1 MAARQTRI
9 FQIAKDLNISHTE
22 ILTFLK
28 GKGIEVTSLM
38 STVDKETQ
46 DMIQA
51 EFHKE
56 REDIERFRKEQ
67 VRREIHQT
75 RIDEQQKAQKKLNLL
90 SLDEQRALEKQEQKK
105 AEQKAKEKVVE
116 EERKK
121 AEQVE
126 QVEQKKQA
134 EKEKKQKKS
143 AKSKQHKLRK
153 IDLTEIKAQIG
164 TVTRKPPVKTDKQV
178 EPATRSAKDA
188 VKQTLARMDKKTRK
202 KVYKKERK
210 QEAEEKIA
218 EEDVQKVQIPE
229 YSSVDE
235 LAKIMEVD
243 PSDIIQECIS
253 LGKLA
258 TINQRLDWDVI
269 EMLAE
274 TFGYQ
279 ADALEDIV
287 EELFSLT
294 ESEEALEKAIPLA
307 PVVTIM
313 GHVDHGKTSL
323 LDYIRDANV
332 VAGESGGI
340 TQHTGAYQVDLPK
353 GGKRITFLDTP
364 GHEAFTAMRARG
376 AQVTDIVVLM
386 VAANDGV
393 MPQTIEA
400 ISHAKA
406 AGVPL
411 VVAINKM
418 DLPDIDP
425 ERVKRELS
433 ENNVLLEDWGGKVQ
447 GVEISAKDG
456 TGVDDLLQSILVEAE
471 VLELKANQ
479 DTLARGTV
487 IDSKLDKGHGPM
499 ATVLIQKGT
508 LKVGDPFICNNY
520 AGRVRAIMDER
531 GHRIQEAL
539 PSEAVQIL
547 GFDQVPQAADIFSV
561 VDDARDLKRLA
572 ADRQRTK
579 REIDYRKITATTLDS
594 ISAKIKEGSMKTLPL
609 VIKGDADG
617 SIEALSETLEKIK
630 NEEVGIQIIHK
641 SVGLVT
647 ESDVLLAAAS
657 GAVIIA
663 FHVQV
668 DSNAKLQAQQG
679 GVDIR
684 SYNVIYNAEE
694 EVKMALEGLLEP
706 EMKEKIVGR
715 AVVLEMFKI
724 PKQGFIAGSRVDE
737 GIIERGA
744 KARLIREDEVIHEGS
759 ITSLKRFKDE
769 VKEIK
774 EGMECGIGIDGA
786 GKFKE
791 DDVIVTYEIQFIK
804 RTLEV

>member
-9 FQIAKDLNISHTE
+9 FQIAKDLNISHSE

-28 GKGIEVTSLM
+28 GKGIEVASLM
-38 STVDKETQ
+38 SSVDKETQ
-46 DMIQA
+46 DMIQV

-90 SLDEQRALEKQEQKK
+90 SLDEQRALEKLEKQEQKK
-105 AEQKAKEKVVE
+105 AEQKAKEKIVL

-121 AEQVE
+121 AE

-134 EKEKKQKKS
+134 EKENKQKKS
-143 AKSKQHKLRK
+143 AKSKLRK

-164 TVTRKPPVKTDKQV
+164 TVTRKPPVKKQV

-210 QEAEEKIA
+210 QEAEEIIA
-218 EEDVQKVQIPE
+218 EEDVQKIRIPE

-258 TINQRLDWDVI
+258 TINQRLDWDII

-279 ADALEDIV
+279 AVAVKDVA
-287 EELFSLT
+287 EELFTLD
-294 ESEEALEKAIPLA
+294 ESEEDLEKAIPRA

-340 TQHTGAYQVDLPK
+340 TQHMGAYQVDLPK
-353 GGKRITFLDTP
+353 EGKRITFLDTP

-433 ENNVLLEDWGGKVQ
+433 ENEVLLEDWGGKVQ
-447 GVEISAKDG
+447 GVEISAKEG

-471 VLELKANQ
+471 ILELKANK

-561 VDDARDLKRLA
+561 VDDARDLRRLA

-579 REIDYRKITATTLDS
+579 REIDQRKITATTLDS
-594 ISAKIKEGSMKTLPL
+594 ISAKMKEGSMKTLPL

-706 EMKEKIVGR
+706 EIKEEIVGR
-715 AVVLEMFKI
+715 AVVMEMFKI

-737 GIIERGA
+737 GIIHRGA
-744 KARLIREDEVIHEGS
+744 KARLIRDDEVIHEGS
-759 ITSLKRFKDE
+759 ITSLKRFKDD

-774 EGMECGIGIDGA
+774 DGMECGIGIDGA

-791 DDVIVTYEIQFIK
+791 NDVIVTYEIQTIK

>member
-9 FQIAKDLNISHTE
+9 FQIAKDLNISHSE

-28 GKGIEVTSLM
+28 GKGIEVASLM
-38 STVDKETQ
+38 SSVDKETQ
-46 DMIQA
+46 DMIQV

-90 SLDEQRALEKQEQKK
+90 SLDEQRALEKLEKQEQKK
-105 AEQKAKEKVVE
+105 AEQKAKEKIVL

-121 AEQVE
+121 AE

-134 EKEKKQKKS
+134 EKENKQKKS
-143 AKSKQHKLRK
+143 AKSKLRK

-164 TVTRKPPVKTDKQV
+164 TVTRKPPVKKQV

-210 QEAEEKIA
+210 QEAEEIIA
-218 EEDVQKVQIPE
+218 EEDVQKIRIPE

-258 TINQRLDWDVI
+258 TINQRLDWDII

-279 ADALEDIV
+279 AVAVKDVA
-287 EELFSLT
+287 EELFTLD
-294 ESEEALEKAIPLA
+294 ESEEDLEKAIPRA

-353 GGKRITFLDTP
+353 EGKRITFLDTP

-433 ENNVLLEDWGGKVQ
+433 ENEVLLEDWGGKVQ
-447 GVEISAKDG
+447 GVEISAKEG

-471 VLELKANQ
+471 ILELKANK

-579 REIDYRKITATTLDS
+579 REIDQRKITATTLDS
-594 ISAKIKEGSMKTLPL
+594 ISAKMKEGSMKTLPL

-706 EMKEKIVGR
+706 EIKEEIVGR
-715 AVVLEMFKI
+715 AVVMEMFKI

-737 GIIERGA
+737 GIIHRGA
-744 KARLIREDEVIHEGS
+744 KARLIRDDEVIHEGS
-759 ITSLKRFKDE
+759 ITSLKRFKDD

-774 EGMECGIGIDGA
+774 DGMECGIGIDGA

-791 DDVIVTYEIQFIK
+791 NDVIVTYEIQTIK

>member
-9 FQIAKDLNISHTE
+9 FQIAKDLNISHSE

-28 GKGIEVTSLM
+28 GKGIEVASLM
-38 STVDKETQ
+38 SSVDKETQ
-46 DMIQA
+46 DMIQV

-90 SLDEQRALEKQEQKK
+90 SLDEQRALEKLEKQEQKK
-105 AEQKAKEKVVE
+105 AEQKAKEKIVL

-121 AEQVE
+121 AE

-134 EKEKKQKKS
+134 EKENKQKKS
-143 AKSKQHKLRK
+143 AKSKLRK

-164 TVTRKPPVKTDKQV
+164 TVTRKPPVKKQV

-210 QEAEEKIA
+210 QEAEEIIA
-218 EEDVQKVQIPE
+218 EEDVQKIRIPE

-258 TINQRLDWDVI
+258 TINQRLDWDII

-279 ADALEDIV
+279 AVAVEDV
-287 EELFSLT
+287 AEELFTLE
-294 ESEEALEKAIPLA
+294 ESEEDLAKAIPRA

-353 GGKRITFLDTP
+353 EGKRITFLDTP

-433 ENNVLLEDWGGKVQ
+433 ENEVLLEDWGGKVQ
-447 GVEISAKDG
+447 GVEISAKEG

-471 VLELKANQ
+471 ILELKANK

-579 REIDYRKITATTLDS
+579 REIDQRKITATTLDS
-594 ISAKIKEGSMKTLPL
+594 ISAKMKEGSMKTLPL

-706 EMKEKIVGR
+706 EIKEEIVGR
-715 AVVLEMFKI
+715 AVVMEMFKI

-737 GIIERGA
+737 GIIHRGA
-744 KARLIREDEVIHEGS
+744 KARLIRDDEVIHEGS
-759 ITSLKRFKDE
+759 ITSLKRFKDD

-774 EGMECGIGIDGA
+774 DGMECGIGIDGA

-791 DDVIVTYEIQFIK
+791 NDVIVTYEIQTIK

>member
-9 FQIAKDLNISHTE
+9 FQIAKDLNISHSE

-28 GKGIEVTSLM
+28 SKGIEVTSLM
-38 STVDKETQ
+38 SSVDKETQ
-46 DMIQA
+46 DMIQV

-90 SLDEQRALEKQEQKK
+90 SLDEQRALEKLEKQEQKK
-105 AEQKAKEKVVE
+105 AEQKAKEKIVL

-121 AEQVE
+121 AE

-134 EKEKKQKKS
+134 EKENKQKKS
-143 AKSKQHKLRK
+143 AKSKLRK

-164 TVTRKPPVKTDKQV
+164 TVTRKPPVKKQV

-210 QEAEEKIA
+210 QEAEEIIA
-218 EEDVQKVQIPE
+218 EEDVQKIRIPE

-258 TINQRLDWDVI
+258 TINQRLDWDII

-279 ADALEDIV
+279 AVAVKDVA
-287 EELFSLT
+287 EELFTLD
-294 ESEEALEKAIPLA
+294 ESEEDLEKAIPRA

-340 TQHTGAYQVDLPK
+340 TQHMGAYQVDLPK
-353 GGKRITFLDTP
+353 EGKRITFLDTP

-433 ENNVLLEDWGGKVQ
+433 ENEVLLEDWGGKVQ
-447 GVEISAKDG
+447 GVEISAKEG

-471 VLELKANQ
+471 ILELKANK

-579 REIDYRKITATTLDS
+579 REIDQRKITATTLDS
-594 ISAKIKEGSMKTLPL
+594 ISAKMKEGSMKTLPL

-706 EMKEKIVGR
+706 EIKEEIVGR
-715 AVVLEMFKI
+715 AVVMEMFKI

-737 GIIERGA
+737 GIIHRGA
-744 KARLIREDEVIHEGS
+744 KARLIRDDEVIHEGS
-759 ITSLKRFKDE
+759 ITSLKRFKDD

-774 EGMECGIGIDGA
+774 DGMECGIGIDGA

-791 DDVIVTYEIQFIK
+791 NDVIVTYEIQTIK

>member
-38 STVDKETQ
+38 SSVDKETQ
-46 DMIQA
+46 DMIQV

-105 AEQKAKEKVVE
+105 AEQKAKEKIVV

-121 AEQVE
+121 AE

-134 EKEKKQKKS
+134 EKENKQKKS
-143 AKSKQHKLRK
+143 AKSKLRK

-164 TVTRKPPVKTDKQV
+164 TVTRKPPVKKQV

-210 QEAEEKIA
+210 QEAEEIIA
-218 EEDVQKVQIPE
+218 EEDVQKIRIPE

-258 TINQRLDWDVI
+258 TINQRLDWDII

-279 ADALEDIV
+279 AVAVKDVA
-287 EELFSLT
+287 EELFTLD
-294 ESEEALEKAIPLA
+294 ESEEDLEKAIPRA

-340 TQHTGAYQVDLPK
+340 TQHMGAYQVDLPK
-353 GGKRITFLDTP
+353 EGKRITFLDTP

-433 ENNVLLEDWGGKVQ
+433 ENEVLLEDWGGKVQ
-447 GVEISAKDG
+447 GVEISAKEG

-471 VLELKANQ
+471 ILELKANK

-579 REIDYRKITATTLDS
+579 REIDQRKITATTLDS
-594 ISAKIKEGSMKTLPL
+594 ISAKMKEGSMKTLPL

-706 EMKEKIVGR
+706 EIKEEIVGR
-715 AVVLEMFKI
+715 AVVMEMFKI

-737 GIIERGA
+737 GIIHRGA
-744 KARLIREDEVIHEGS
+744 KARLIRDDEVIHEGS
-759 ITSLKRFKDE
+759 ITSLKRFKDD

-774 EGMECGIGIDGA
+774 DGMECGIGIDGA

-791 DDVIVTYEIQFIK
+791 NDVIVTYEIQTIK

>member
-9 FQIAKDLNISHTE
+9 FQIAKDLNISHSE

-28 GKGIEVTSLM
+28 GKGIEVASLM
-38 STVDKETQ
+38 SSVDKETQ
-46 DMIQA
+46 DMIQV

-90 SLDEQRALEKQEQKK
+90 SLDEQRALEKLEKQEQKK
-105 AEQKAKEKVVE
+105 AEQKAKEKIVL

-121 AEQVE
+121 AE

-134 EKEKKQKKS
+134 EKENKQKKS
-143 AKSKQHKLRK
+143 AKSKLRK

-164 TVTRKPPVKTDKQV
+164 TVTRKPPVKKQV

-210 QEAEEKIA
+210 QEAEEIIA
-218 EEDVQKVQIPE
+218 EEDVQKIRIPE

-258 TINQRLDWDVI
+258 TINQRLDWDII

-279 ADALEDIV
+279 AVAVKDVA
-287 EELFSLT
+287 EELFTLD
-294 ESEEALEKAIPLA
+294 ESEEDLEKAIPRA

-340 TQHTGAYQVDLPK
+340 TQHMGAYQVDLPK
-353 GGKRITFLDTP
+353 EGKRITFLDTP

-433 ENNVLLEDWGGKVQ
+433 ENEVLLEDWGGKVQ
-447 GVEISAKDG
+447 GVEISAKEG

-471 VLELKANQ
+471 ILELKANK

-579 REIDYRKITATTLDS
+579 REIDQRKITATTLDS
-594 ISAKIKEGSMKTLPL
+594 ISAKMKEGSMKTLPL

-706 EMKEKIVGR
+706 EIKEEIVGR
-715 AVVLEMFKI
+715 AVVMEMFKI

-737 GIIERGA
+737 GIIHRGA
-744 KARLIREDEVIHEGS
+744 KARLIRDDEVIHEGS
-759 ITSLKRFKDE
+759 ITSLKRFKDD

-774 EGMECGIGIDGA
+774 DGMECGIGIDGA

-791 DDVIVTYEIQFIK
+791 NDVIVTYEIQTIK

>member
-1 MAARQTRI
+1 MATRQTRI

-28 GKGIEVTSLM
+28 NKGVEVASHM
-38 STVDKETQ
+38 SPVDKHIQ
-46 DMIQA
+46 DMIQT

-56 REDIERFRKEQ
+56 REDIDRFRKEQ

-90 SLDEQRALEKQEQKK
+90 SLDEQRSLEKKEEKKAKQKAEKKAIEDEQKK
-105 AEQKAKEKVVE
+105 AEQAK
-116 EERKK
+116 
-121 AEQVE
+121 
-126 QVEQKKQA
+126 QKKQ
-134 EKEKKQKKS
+134 EKQKNQEEQEKS
-143 AKSKQHKLRK
+143 VKSNQHKLRK
-153 IDLTEIKAQIG
+153 IDLSEIKSKIG
-164 TVTRKPPVKTDKQV
+164 IITRKPPIKTDKKQD
-178 EPATRSAKDA
+178 PANRSAKDA

-202 KVYKKERK
+202 KIYKKDRK
-210 QEAEEKIA
+210 QVADEIIA
-218 EEDVQKVQIPE
+218 EDGVQKIQIPE

-235 LAKIMEVD
+235 LAKIMELS

-258 TINQRLDWDVI
+258 TINQRLDWDII

-274 TFGYQ
+274 TFGYK
-279 ADALEDIV
+279 AEAVEDV
-287 EELFSLT
+287 AEELFSLD
-294 ESEEALEKAIPLA
+294 ESQEDIEKAIPRG
-307 PVVTIM
+307 PVVTVM

-353 GGKRITFLDTP
+353 EGKRITFLDTP

-376 AQVTDIVVLM
+376 AQITDIVVLV

-393 MPQTIEA
+393 MPQTAEA

-418 DLPDIDP
+418 DLPDVDP
-425 ERVKRELS
+425 DRVKRELADN
-433 ENNVLLEDWGGKVQ
+433 EVLLEDWGGKIQ
-447 GVEISAKDG
+447 GVEISAKNG
-456 TGVDDLLQSILVEAE
+456 MGIDDLLQSILVEAE

-479 DTLARGTV
+479 DTKARGTV

-499 ATVLIQKGT
+499 ATILIQKGT

-531 GHRIQEAL
+531 GQRIQEGL
-539 PSEAVQIL
+539 PSEAVQVL

-579 REIDYRKITATTLDS
+579 REIDQRKIKATTLDS
-594 ISAKIKEGSMKTLPL
+594 ISAKIKEGSVKTLPL
-609 VIKGDADG
+609 VIKGDVDG
-617 SIEALSETLEKIK
+617 SIEALSETLEKIRNK
-630 NEEVGIQIIHK
+630 EVGIQIIHK

-657 GAVIIA
+657 GAVVIA

-668 DSNAKLQAQQG
+668 DANAKLQAQQA

-706 EMKEKIVGR
+706 ELKEEIVGR
-715 AVVLEMFKI
+715 AVVLEMFKV

-737 GIIERGA
+737 GIIVRGA
-744 KARLIREDEVIHEGS
+744 KARLIRDDEVIHEGTV
-759 ITSLKRFKDE
+759 TSLKRFKDD

-791 DDVIVTYEIQFIK
+791 DDVIVVYEIQSIK

>member
-28 GKGIEVTSLM
+28 SKDVEVASHM
-38 STVDKETQ
+38 SPVDKEML

-56 REDIERFRKEQ
+56 REDIDRFRKEQ

-90 SLDEQRALEKQEQKK
+90 SLDEQRTLEEQEQKK
-105 AEQKAKEKVVE
+105 AKQKAKEKAVE

-126 QVEQKKQA
+126 QKKQA
-134 EKEKKQKKS
+134 EQKKQKKS
-143 AKSKQHKLRK
+143 VKSSQHKLRK
-153 IDLTEIKAQIG
+153 IDLSEIKSQIG
-164 TVTRKPPVKTDKQV
+164 TITRKPPVKTDKQ

-210 QEAEEKIA
+210 QDEEEKIA
-218 EEDVQKVQIPE
+218 EEDIQKIQIPK

-235 LAKIMEVD
+235 LAKIMEVN

-279 ADALEDIV
+279 ADALEDIA
-287 EELFSLT
+287 EELFSLD
-294 ESEEALEKAIPLA
+294 ESEEDLDKAISRG
-307 PVVTIM
+307 PVVTVM

-323 LDYIRDANV
+323 LDHIRDANV

-353 GGKRITFLDTP
+353 EGKRITFLDTP

-376 AQVTDIVVLM
+376 AQITDIVVLV

-418 DLPDIDP
+418 DLPDVDP

-433 ENNVLLEDWGGKVQ
+433 ENEVLLEDWGGKVQ
-447 GVEISAKDG
+447 GVEISAKEG
-456 TGVDDLLQSILVEAE
+456 TGIGDLLQSILVEAE

-531 GHRIQEAL
+531 GHRIQEAF
-539 PSEAVQIL
+539 PSEAVQVL

-579 REIDYRKITATTLDS
+579 REIDQRKIKATTLDT
-594 ISAKIKEGSMKTLPL
+594 ISAKIKEGFVKTLPL
-609 VIKGDADG
+609 VIKSDVDG

-668 DSNAKLQAQQG
+668 DSNAKLQAQQA

-684 SYNVIYNAEE
+684 SYNVIYNVEE
-694 EVKMALEGLLEP
+694 DVKRALEGLLEP
-706 EMKEKIVGR
+706 EIKEEIVGR
-715 AVVLEMFKI
+715 AVVMEMFKI

-737 GIIERGA
+737 GIIHRGA
-744 KARLIREDEVIHEGS
+744 KARLIRDDEVIHEGS
-759 ITSLKRFKDE
+759 ITSLKRFKDD

-791 DDVIVTYEIQFIK
+791 DDIIVTYEIQFIK

>member
-9 FQIAKDLNISHTE
+9 FQIAKDLNISHSE

-28 GKGIEVTSLM
+28 GKGIEVASLM
-38 STVDKETQ
+38 SSVDKETQ
-46 DMIQA
+46 DMIQV

-90 SLDEQRALEKQEQKK
+90 SLDEQRALEKLEKQEQKK
-105 AEQKAKEKVVE
+105 AEQKAKEKIVL

-121 AEQVE
+121 AE

-134 EKEKKQKKS
+134 EKENKQKKS
-143 AKSKQHKLRK
+143 AKSKLRK

-164 TVTRKPPVKTDKQV
+164 TVTRKPPVKKQV

-210 QEAEEKIA
+210 QEAEEIIA
-218 EEDVQKVQIPE
+218 EEDVQKIRIPE

-258 TINQRLDWDVI
+258 TINQRLDWDII

-279 ADALEDIV
+279 AVAVKDVA
-287 EELFSLT
+287 EELFTLE
-294 ESEEALEKAIPLA
+294 ESEEDLEKAIPRA

-340 TQHTGAYQVDLPK
+340 TQHMGAYQVDLPK
-353 GGKRITFLDTP
+353 EGKRITFLDTP
-364 GHEAFTAMRARG
+364 GHEAFTTMRARG

-433 ENNVLLEDWGGKVQ
+433 ENEVLLEDWGGKVQ
-447 GVEISAKDG
+447 GVEISAKEG

-471 VLELKANQ
+471 ILELKANK

-547 GFDQVPQAADIFSV
+547 GFNQVPQAADIFSV

-579 REIDYRKITATTLDS
+579 REIDQRKITATTLDS

-706 EMKEKIVGR
+706 EIKEEIVGR
-715 AVVLEMFKI
+715 AVVMEMFKI

-737 GIIERGA
+737 GIIHRGA
-744 KARLIREDEVIHEGS
+744 KARLIRDDEVIHEGS
-759 ITSLKRFKDE
+759 ITSLKRFKDD

-774 EGMECGIGIDGA
+774 DGMECGIGIDGA

-791 DDVIVTYEIQFIK
+791 NDVIVTYEIQTIK

>member
-1 MAARQTRI
+1 MAKNIRI

-28 GKGIEVTSLM
+28 KKG
-38 STVDKETQ
+38 VDVASHMTPVEEDIQ
-46 DMIQA
+46 EMIKV

-56 REDIERFRKEQ
+56 RQDIDRFRKEQ

-90 SLDEQRALEKQEQKK
+90 SLDEQRSIEKKERQNEEK
-105 AEQKAKEKVVE
+105 KAKEKVADIDND
-116 EERKK
+116 RKK
-121 AEQVE
+121 IKDTKK
-126 QVEQKKQA
+126 EQKV
-134 EKEKKQKKS
+134 EKKQSKKT
-143 AKSKQHKLRK
+143 KSKQRKLRK
-153 IDLTEIKAQIG
+153 IDLSEIKSQIG
-164 TVTRKPPVKTDKQV
+164 TVNRKPAAKTEED

-188 VKQTLARMDKKTRK
+188 VKQTLARMDKKSKK
-202 KVYKKERK
+202 KVYKKGPK
-210 QEAEEKIA
+210 QELDEISNEEEIVKL
-218 EEDVQKVQIPE
+218 KIPE

-235 LAKIMEVD
+235 LAKLMDVD
-243 PSDIIQECIS
+243 ASDIIQECIS

-258 TINQRLDWDVI
+258 TINQRLDWEVI

-274 TFGYQ
+274 TFGYE
-279 ADALEDIV
+279 ADPVEDV
-287 EELFSLT
+287 AEELFSL
-294 ESEEALEKAIPLA
+294 EETDDDIKNAIHRA

-340 TQHTGAYQVDLPK
+340 TQHTGAYQVDLPDDN
-353 GGKRITFLDTP
+353 RITFLDTP

-376 AQVTDIVVLM
+376 AQVTDIVVLV

-400 ISHAKA
+400 INHAKA
-406 AGVPL
+406 ASVPI
-411 VVAINKM
+411 VVAINKI
-418 DLPDIDP
+418 DLPDNDP
-425 ERVKRELS
+425 DRVKRELS
-433 ENNVLLEDWGGKVQ
+433 ENEVLLEDWGGKVQ
-447 GVEISAKDG
+447 GVEISAKKG
-456 TGVDDLLQSILVEAE
+456 TGIEDLLQSILVEAE

-487 IDSKLDKGHGPM
+487 IDSKLDKGYGPV

-531 GHRIQEAL
+531 GNRIKLAL
-539 PSEAVQIL
+539 PADAVQVL

-561 VDDARDLKRLA
+561 VDDAKDLKRLA
-572 ADRQRTK
+572 SDRQRTK
-579 REIDYRKITATTLDS
+579 REIDQRRIKATTLDS
-594 ISAKIKEGSMKTLPL
+594 ISAKIKEGSIKNLPL
-609 VIKGDADG
+609 VIKGDVDG
-617 SIEALSETLEKIK
+617 SIEALSQTLEKIK
-630 NEEVGIQIIHK
+630 NDEVGIQVIHK

-668 DSNAKLQAQQG
+668 DSNAKLQARQE

-684 SYNVIYNAEE
+684 SYSVIYNVEE
-694 EVKMALEGLLEP
+694 ELKLTLEGLLEP
-706 EMKEKIVGR
+706 DTKEEVLGR

-724 PKQGFIAGSRVDE
+724 PKQGFIAGTRVEE
-737 GIIERGA
+737 GIIQRGA
-744 KARLIREDEVIHEGS
+744 KARLIRDDEVIHEGS
-759 ITSLKRFKDE
+759 VTSLKRFKDD

-774 EGMECGIGIDGA
+774 EGMECGIGIEGS

-791 DDVIVTYEIQFIK
+791 NDIIVTFEIQSIK
-804 RTLEV
+804 RTLEL

>member
-9 FQIAKDLNISHTE
+9 FQIAKDLNISHSE

-28 GKGIEVTSLM
+28 GKGIEVASLM
-38 STVDKETQ
+38 SSVDKETQ
-46 DMIQA
+46 DMIQV

-56 REDIERFRKEQ
+56 REDIERFRKEK

-75 RIDEQQKAQKKLNLL
+75 RIDEQQKSQKKLNLL
-90 SLDEQRALEKQEQKK
+90 SLDEQRALEKLEKQEQKK
-105 AEQKAKEKVVE
+105 AEQKAKEKIVL

-121 AEQVE
+121 AE

-134 EKEKKQKKS
+134 EKENKQKKS
-143 AKSKQHKLRK
+143 AKSKLRK

-164 TVTRKPPVKTDKQV
+164 TVTRKPPVKKQV

-210 QEAEEKIA
+210 QEAEEIIA
-218 EEDVQKVQIPE
+218 EEDVQKIRIPE

-258 TINQRLDWDVI
+258 TINQRLDWDII

-279 ADALEDIV
+279 AVAVKDVA
-287 EELFSLT
+287 EELFTLD
-294 ESEEALEKAIPLA
+294 ESEEDLEKAIPRA

-340 TQHTGAYQVDLPK
+340 TQHMGAYQVDLPK
-353 GGKRITFLDTP
+353 EGKRITFLDTP

-433 ENNVLLEDWGGKVQ
+433 ENEVLLEDWGGKVQ
-447 GVEISAKDG
+447 GVEISAKEG

-471 VLELKANQ
+471 ILELKANK

-579 REIDYRKITATTLDS
+579 REIDQRKITATTLDS
-594 ISAKIKEGSMKTLPL
+594 ISAKMKEGSMKTLPL

-706 EMKEKIVGR
+706 EIKEEIVGR
-715 AVVLEMFKI
+715 AVVMEMFKI
-724 PKQGFIAGSRVDE
+724 PRQGFIAGSRVDE
-737 GIIERGA
+737 GTIHRGA
-744 KARLIREDEVIHEGS
+744 KARLIRDDEVIHEGS
-759 ITSLKRFKDE
+759 ITSLKRFKDD

-791 DDVIVTYEIQFIK
+791 DDIIVTYEIQFIK

>member
-1 MAARQTRI
+1 MTARQTRI

-28 GKGIEVTSLM
+28 SKGVEVASHM
-38 STVDKETQ
+38 SPVDKATQ

-56 REDIERFRKEQ
+56 RQDIDRFRKEQ

-75 RIDEQQKAQKKLNLL
+75 RIDEQQKTQKKLNLL
-90 SLDEQRALEKQEQKK
+90 SLDEQRTLEMKEKKKAKQKAKEQAVEEEQKK
-105 AEQKAKEKVVE
+105 AKQAEQK
-116 EERKK
+116 KK
-121 AEQVE
+121 AE
-126 QVEQKKQA
+126 K
-134 EKEKKQKKS
+134 KKQKKPV
-143 AKSKQHKLRK
+143 KSSQHKLRK
-153 IDLTEIKAQIG
+153 IDLSEIKSQIG
-164 TVTRKPPVKTDKQV
+164 TSMRKPPVKNERKAPETQ
-178 EPATRSAKDA
+178 SAKVA
-188 VKQTLARMDKKTRK
+188 VKQTLARMEKKTRK
-202 KVYKKERK
+202 KIYKKERK
-210 QEAEEKIA
+210 QDVEELIA
-218 EEDVQKVQIPE
+218 EEDVQKIQIPE

-235 LAKIMEVD
+235 LAKIMEVS

-274 TFGYQ
+274 TFGYK
-279 ADALEDIV
+279 AKAVEDV
-287 EELFSLT
+287 AEELFSLE
-294 ESEEALEKAIPLA
+294 ESQDDIDNAIPRG
-307 PVVTIM
+307 PVVTVM

-340 TQHTGAYQVDLPK
+340 TQHTGAYQVDLPRE
-353 GGKRITFLDTP
+353 GKRITFLDTP

-376 AQVTDIVVLM
+376 AQVTDIVVLV

-393 MPQTIEA
+393 MPQTTEA

-418 DLPDIDP
+418 DLPDVDS

-433 ENNVLLEDWGGKVQ
+433 ENEVLLEDWGGKVQ
-447 GVEISAKDG
+447 GVDISAKTG
-456 TGVDDLLQSILVEAE
+456 TGIDDLLKSILVEAE

-531 GHRIQEAL
+531 GNRVHEAL

-579 REIDYRKITATTLDS
+579 REIDQRRIKATTLDS
-594 ISAKIKEGSMKTLPL
+594 ISAKIKEGSLRTLPL
-609 VIKGDADG
+609 VIKGDVDG

-641 SVGLVT
+641 SVGIVT

-657 GAVIIA
+657 GAVVIA

-668 DSNAKLQAQQG
+668 DSNAKLQAQQA

-706 EMKEKIVGR
+706 EIKEEIVGR

-724 PKQGFIAGSRVDE
+724 PKLGFIAGSRVDE
-737 GIIERGA
+737 GIILRGA
-744 KARLIREDEVIHEGS
+744 KARLIRDDEVIHEGT
-759 ITSLKRFKDE
+759 ITSLKRFKDD

-791 DDVIVTYEIQFIK
+791 DDVIVVYEIQSIK

>member
-9 FQIAKDLNISHTE
+9 FQIAKDLNISHSE

-28 GKGIEVTSLM
+28 GKGIEVASLM
-38 STVDKETQ
+38 SSVDKETQ
-46 DMIQA
+46 DMIQV

-90 SLDEQRALEKQEQKK
+90 SLDEQRALEKLEKQEQKK
-105 AEQKAKEKVVE
+105 AEQKAKEKIVL

-121 AEQVE
+121 AE

-134 EKEKKQKKS
+134 EKENKQKKS
-143 AKSKQHKLRK
+143 AKSKLRK

-164 TVTRKPPVKTDKQV
+164 TVTRKPPVKKQV

-210 QEAEEKIA
+210 QEAEEIIA
-218 EEDVQKVQIPE
+218 EEDVQKIRIPE

-258 TINQRLDWDVI
+258 TINQRLDWDII

-279 ADALEDIV
+279 AVAVKDVA
-287 EELFSLT
+287 EELFTLD
-294 ESEEALEKAIPLA
+294 ESEEDLEKAIPRA

-340 TQHTGAYQVDLPK
+340 TQHMGAYQVDLPK
-353 GGKRITFLDTP
+353 EGKRITFLDTP

-433 ENNVLLEDWGGKVQ
+433 ENEVLLEDWGGEVQ
-447 GVEISAKDG
+447 GVEISAKEG

-471 VLELKANQ
+471 VLELKANK

-579 REIDYRKITATTLDS
+579 REIDQRKITATTLDS
-594 ISAKIKEGSMKTLPL
+594 ISAKMKEGSMKTLPL

-706 EMKEKIVGR
+706 EIKEEIVGR
-715 AVVLEMFKI
+715 AVVMEMFKI

-737 GIIERGA
+737 GIIHRGA
-744 KARLIREDEVIHEGS
+744 KARLIRDDEVIHEGS
-759 ITSLKRFKDE
+759 ITSLKRFKDD

-774 EGMECGIGIDGA
+774 DGMECGIGIDGA

-791 DDVIVTYEIQFIK
+791 NDVIVTYEIQTIK

>member
-1 MAARQTRI
+1 MVARQTRI

-28 GKGIEVTSLM
+28 SKGVEVASHM
-38 STVDKETQ
+38 SPVDKETQ
-46 DMIQA
+46 DMIQT

-56 REDIERFRKEQ
+56 REDIDRFRKEQ

-90 SLDEQRALEKQEQKK
+90 SLDEQRSLEKLEQEK
-105 AEQKAKEKVVE
+105 AKQQAKEKAVE

-121 AEQVE
+121 AEHD
-126 QVEQKKQA
+126 EQKKQA
-134 EKEKKQKKS
+134 KQKKQKKS
-143 AKSKQHKLRK
+143 VKSSQHKLRK
-153 IDLTEIKAQIG
+153 IDLSEIKSQIG
-164 TVTRKPPVKTDKQV
+164 TITRKPPVKKDKQQ

-202 KVYKKERK
+202 KVYKKDRK
-210 QEAEEKIA
+210 
-218 EEDVQKVQIPE
+218 EEDEVKISEEDIQKIKIPE

-235 LAKIMEVD
+235 LAKIMEVN

-269 EMLAE
+269 AMLAE
-274 TFGYQ
+274 TFGYH
-279 ADALEDIV
+279 AEAVEDV
-287 EELFSLT
+287 AEELFSLD
-294 ESEEALEKAIPLA
+294 ESEEDLDKAISRG
-307 PVVTIM
+307 PVVTVM

-340 TQHTGAYQVDLPK
+340 TQHTGAYQVDLTK
-353 GGKRITFLDTP
+353 EGKRITFLDTP

-376 AQVTDIVVLM
+376 AQVTDIVVLV

-400 ISHAKA
+400 INHAKA

-418 DLPDIDP
+418 DLPDVDP

-433 ENNVLLEDWGGKVQ
+433 ENEVLLEDWGGKVQ
-447 GVEISAKDG
+447 GVEISAKKG
-456 TGVDDLLQSILVEAE
+456 TGIGDLLKSILVEAE

-531 GHRIQEAL
+531 GHRIQEAI

-579 REIDYRKITATTLDS
+579 REIDQRKIKATTLDT
-594 ISAKIKEGSMKTLPL
+594 ISAKIKEGFVKTLPL
-609 VIKGDADG
+609 VIKGDVDG

-668 DSNAKLQAQQG
+668 DSNAKLQAQQA

-684 SYNVIYNAEE
+684 SYNVIYNVEE

-706 EMKEKIVGR
+706 EIKEEIVGR
-715 AVVLEMFKI
+715 AVVMEMFKI

-737 GIIERGA
+737 GIINRGA
-744 KARLIREDEVIHEGS
+744 NARLIRDDEVIHEGF
-759 ITSLKRFKDE
+759 ITSLKRFKDD

-791 DDVIVTYEIQFIK
+791 DDVIVTYEIQTIK

>member
-9 FQIAKDLNISHTE
+9 FQIAKDLNISHSE

-28 GKGIEVTSLM
+28 GKGIEVASLM
-38 STVDKETQ
+38 SSVDKETQ
-46 DMIQA
+46 DMIQV

-90 SLDEQRALEKQEQKK
+90 SLDEQRALEKLEKQEQKK
-105 AEQKAKEKVVE
+105 AEQKAKEKIVL

-121 AEQVE
+121 AE

-134 EKEKKQKKS
+134 EKENKQKKS
-143 AKSKQHKLRK
+143 AKSKLRK

-164 TVTRKPPVKTDKQV
+164 TVTRKPPVKKQV

-210 QEAEEKIA
+210 QEAEEIIA
-218 EEDVQKVQIPE
+218 EEDVQKIRIPE

-258 TINQRLDWDVI
+258 TINQRLDWDII

-279 ADALEDIV
+279 AVAVKDVA
-287 EELFSLT
+287 EELFTLD
-294 ESEEALEKAIPLA
+294 ESEEDLEKAIPRA

-353 GGKRITFLDTP
+353 EGKRITFLDTP

-433 ENNVLLEDWGGKVQ
+433 ENEVLLEDWGGKVQ
-447 GVEISAKDG
+447 GVEISAKEG

-471 VLELKANQ
+471 ILELKANK

-561 VDDARDLKRLA
+561 VDDARDLRRLA

-579 REIDYRKITATTLDS
+579 REIDQRKITATTLDS
-594 ISAKIKEGSMKTLPL
+594 ISAKMKEGSMKTLPL

-706 EMKEKIVGR
+706 EIKEEIVGR
-715 AVVLEMFKI
+715 AVVMEMFKI

-737 GIIERGA
+737 GIIHRGA
-744 KARLIREDEVIHEGS
+744 KARLIRDDEVIHEGS
-759 ITSLKRFKDE
+759 ITSLKRFKDD

-774 EGMECGIGIDGA
+774 DGMECGIGIDGA

-791 DDVIVTYEIQFIK
+791 NDVIVTYEIQTIK

>member
-9 FQIAKDLNISHTE
+9 FQIAKDLNISHSE

-28 GKGIEVTSLM
+28 GKGIEVASLM
-38 STVDKETQ
+38 SSVDKETQ
-46 DMIQA
+46 DMIQV

-90 SLDEQRALEKQEQKK
+90 SLDEQRALEKLEKQEQKK
-105 AEQKAKEKVVE
+105 AEQKAKEKIVL

-121 AEQVE
+121 AE

-134 EKEKKQKKS
+134 EKENKQKKS
-143 AKSKQHKLRK
+143 AKSKLRK

-164 TVTRKPPVKTDKQV
+164 TVTRKPPVKKQV

-210 QEAEEKIA
+210 QEAEEIIA
-218 EEDVQKVQIPE
+218 EEDVQKIRIPE

-258 TINQRLDWDVI
+258 TINQRLDWDII

-279 ADALEDIV
+279 AVAVKDVA
-287 EELFSLT
+287 EELFTLD
-294 ESEEALEKAIPLA
+294 ESEEDLEKAIPRA

-353 GGKRITFLDTP
+353 EGKRITFLDTP

-433 ENNVLLEDWGGKVQ
+433 ENEVLLEDWGGKVQ
-447 GVEISAKDG
+447 GVEISAKEG

-471 VLELKANQ
+471 ILELKANK

-579 REIDYRKITATTLDS
+579 REIDQRKITATTLDS

-706 EMKEKIVGR
+706 EIKEEIVGR
-715 AVVLEMFKI
+715 AVVMEMFKI

-737 GIIERGA
+737 GIIHRGA
-744 KARLIREDEVIHEGS
+744 KARLIRDDEVIHEGS
-759 ITSLKRFKDE
+759 ITSLKRFKDD

-791 DDVIVTYEIQFIK
+791 DDIIVTYEIQFIK

>member
-28 GKGIEVTSLM
+28 SKDVEVASHM
-38 STVDKETQ
+38 SPVDKEML

-56 REDIERFRKEQ
+56 REDIDRFRKEQ

-90 SLDEQRALEKQEQKK
+90 SLDEQRTLEEQEQKK
-105 AEQKAKEKVVE
+105 AKQKAKEKAVE

-126 QVEQKKQA
+126 QKKQA
-134 EKEKKQKKS
+134 EQKKQKKS
-143 AKSKQHKLRK
+143 VKSSQHKLRK
-153 IDLTEIKAQIG
+153 IDLSEIKSQIG
-164 TVTRKPPVKTDKQV
+164 TITRKLPVKTDKQ

-210 QEAEEKIA
+210 QDEEEKIA
-218 EEDVQKVQIPE
+218 EEDIQKIQIPK

-235 LAKIMEVD
+235 LAKIMEVN

-279 ADALEDIV
+279 ADALEDIA
-287 EELFSLT
+287 EELFSLD
-294 ESEEALEKAIPLA
+294 ESEEDLDKAISRG
-307 PVVTIM
+307 PVVTVM

-323 LDYIRDANV
+323 LDHIRDANV

-353 GGKRITFLDTP
+353 EGKRITFLDTP

-376 AQVTDIVVLM
+376 AQITDIVVLV

-418 DLPDIDP
+418 DLPDADP

-433 ENNVLLEDWGGKVQ
+433 ENEVLLEDWGGKVQ
-447 GVEISAKDG
+447 GVEISAKEG
-456 TGVDDLLQSILVEAE
+456 TGIGDLLQSILVEAE

-531 GHRIQEAL
+531 GHRIQEAF
-539 PSEAVQIL
+539 PSEAVQVL

-579 REIDYRKITATTLDS
+579 REIDQRKIKATTLDT
-594 ISAKIKEGSMKTLPL
+594 ISAKIKEGFVKTLPL
-609 VIKGDADG
+609 VIKSDVDG

-668 DSNAKLQAQQG
+668 DSNAKLQAQQA

-684 SYNVIYNAEE
+684 SYNVIYNVEE
-694 EVKMALEGLLEP
+694 DVKKALEGLLEP
-706 EMKEKIVGR
+706 EIKEEIVGR
-715 AVVLEMFKI
+715 AVVMEMFKI

-737 GIIERGA
+737 GIIHRGA
-744 KARLIREDEVIHEGS
+744 KARLIRDDEVIHEGS
-759 ITSLKRFKDE
+759 ITSLKRFKDD

>member
-1 MAARQTRI
+1 MATRQTRI

-28 GKGIEVTSLM
+28 NKGVEVASHM
-38 STVDKETQ
+38 SPVDKHIQ
-46 DMIQA
+46 DMIQT

-56 REDIERFRKEQ
+56 REDIDRFRKEQ

-90 SLDEQRALEKQEQKK
+90 SLDEQRSLEKKEEKKAKQKAEKKAIEDEQKK
-105 AEQKAKEKVVE
+105 AEQAKK
-116 EERKK
+116 
-121 AEQVE
+121 
-126 QVEQKKQA
+126 KKQ
-134 EKEKKQKKS
+134 EKQEKSVKS
-143 AKSKQHKLRK
+143 NQHKLRK
-153 IDLTEIKAQIG
+153 IDLSEIKSKIG
-164 TVTRKPPVKTDKQV
+164 IITRKPPIKTDKQQD
-178 EPATRSAKDA
+178 PANRSAKDA

-202 KVYKKERK
+202 KIYKKDRK
-210 QEAEEKIA
+210 QVSDEIIA
-218 EEDVQKVQIPE
+218 EDDVQKIQIPE

-235 LAKIMEVD
+235 LAKIMELS

-258 TINQRLDWDVI
+258 TINQRLDWDII

-274 TFGYQ
+274 TFGYK
-279 ADALEDIV
+279 AEAVEDV
-287 EELFSLT
+287 AEELFSLD
-294 ESEEALEKAIPLA
+294 ESQEDIEKAIPRG
-307 PVVTIM
+307 PVVTVM

-353 GGKRITFLDTP
+353 EGKRITFLDTP

-376 AQVTDIVVLM
+376 AQVTDIVVLV

-393 MPQTIEA
+393 MPQTAEA

-418 DLPDIDP
+418 DLPDVDP
-425 ERVKRELS
+425 DRVKRELADN
-433 ENNVLLEDWGGKVQ
+433 EVLLEDWGGKIQ
-447 GVEISAKDG
+447 GVEISAKNG
-456 TGVDDLLQSILVEAE
+456 MGIDDLLQSILVEAE

-479 DTLARGTV
+479 DTKARGTV

-499 ATVLIQKGT
+499 ATILIQKGT

-531 GHRIQEAL
+531 GQRIQEGL
-539 PSEAVQIL
+539 PSEAVQVL

-579 REIDYRKITATTLDS
+579 REIDQRKIKATTLDS
-594 ISAKIKEGSMKTLPL
+594 ISAKIKEGSVKTLPL
-609 VIKGDADG
+609 VIKGDVDG
-617 SIEALSETLEKIK
+617 SIEALSETLEKIR

-657 GAVIIA
+657 GAVVIA

-668 DSNAKLQAQQG
+668 DANAKLQAQQA

-706 EMKEKIVGR
+706 ELKEEIVGR
-715 AVVLEMFKI
+715 AVVLEMFKV

-737 GIIERGA
+737 GIIVRGA
-744 KARLIREDEVIHEGS
+744 KARLIRDDEVIHEGTV
-759 ITSLKRFKDE
+759 TSLKRFKDD

-791 DDVIVTYEIQFIK
+791 DDVIVVYEIQSIK

>member
-28 GKGIEVTSLM
+28 GKGIEVASLM
-38 STVDKETQ
+38 SSVDKETQ
-46 DMIQA
+46 DMIQV

-90 SLDEQRALEKQEQKK
+90 SLDEQRALEKLEKQEQKK
-105 AEQKAKEKVVE
+105 AEQKAKEKIVL

-121 AEQVE
+121 AE

-134 EKEKKQKKS
+134 EKENKQKKS
-143 AKSKQHKLRK
+143 AKSKLRK

-164 TVTRKPPVKTDKQV
+164 TVTRKPPVKKQV

-210 QEAEEKIA
+210 QEAEEIIA
-218 EEDVQKVQIPE
+218 EEDVQKIRIPE

-258 TINQRLDWDVI
+258 TINQRLDWDII

-279 ADALEDIV
+279 AVAVKDVA
-287 EELFSLT
+287 EELFTLE
-294 ESEEALEKAIPLA
+294 ESEEDLEKAIPRA

-340 TQHTGAYQVDLPK
+340 TQHMGAYQVDLPK
-353 GGKRITFLDTP
+353 EGKRITFLDTP

-433 ENNVLLEDWGGKVQ
+433 ENEVLLEDWGGKVQ
-447 GVEISAKDG
+447 GVEISAKEG

-471 VLELKANQ
+471 ILELKANK

-579 REIDYRKITATTLDS
+579 REIDQRKITATTLDS

-706 EMKEKIVGR
+706 EIKEEIVGR
-715 AVVLEMFKI
+715 AVVMEMFKI

-737 GIIERGA
+737 GIIHRGA
-744 KARLIREDEVIHEGS
+744 KARLIRDDEVIHEGS
-759 ITSLKRFKDE
+759 ITSLKRFKDD

-774 EGMECGIGIDGA
+774 DGMECGIGIDGA

-791 DDVIVTYEIQFIK
+791 NDVIVTYEIQTIK

>member
-9 FQIAKDLNISHTE
+9 FQIAKDLNISHSE

-28 GKGIEVTSLM
+28 GKGIEVASLM
-38 STVDKETQ
+38 SSVDKETQ
-46 DMIQA
+46 DMIQV

-105 AEQKAKEKVVE
+105 AEQKAKEKIVL

-121 AEQVE
+121 AE

-134 EKEKKQKKS
+134 EKENKQKKS
-143 AKSKQHKLRK
+143 AKSKLRK

-164 TVTRKPPVKTDKQV
+164 TVTRKPPVKKQV

-210 QEAEEKIA
+210 QEAEEIIA
-218 EEDVQKVQIPE
+218 EEDVQKIRIPE

-258 TINQRLDWDVI
+258 TINQRLDWDII

-279 ADALEDIV
+279 AVAVKDVA
-287 EELFSLT
+287 EELFTLD
-294 ESEEALEKAIPLA
+294 ESEEDLEKAIPRA

-447 GVEISAKDG
+447 GVEISAKEG

-471 VLELKANQ
+471 ILELKANK

-594 ISAKIKEGSMKTLPL
+594 ISAKMKEGSMKTLPL

-706 EMKEKIVGR
+706 EIKEEIVGR
-715 AVVLEMFKI
+715 AVGVEMFKI

-744 KARLIREDEVIHEGS
+744 KARLIRDDEVIHEGS
-759 ITSLKRFKDE
+759 ITSLKRFKDD

>member
-1 MAARQTRI
+1 MATRQTRI

-28 GKGIEVTSLM
+28 NKGVEVASHM
-38 STVDKETQ
+38 SPVDKHIQ
-46 DMIQA
+46 DMIQT

-56 REDIERFRKEQ
+56 REDIDRFRKEQ

-90 SLDEQRALEKQEQKK
+90 SLDEQRSLEKKEQKKAKKKAEKKAIEEEQKK
-105 AEQKAKEKVVE
+105 AEQAKQEKQE
-116 EERKK
+116 
-121 AEQVE
+121 
-126 QVEQKKQA
+126 KQ
-134 EKEKKQKKS
+134 EKSVKS
-143 AKSKQHKLRK
+143 NQHKLRK
-153 IDLTEIKAQIG
+153 IDLSEIKSKIG
-164 TVTRKPPVKTDKQV
+164 TITRKPPIKPDKQQD
-178 EPATRSAKDA
+178 PANRSAKDA

-202 KVYKKERK
+202 KIYKKDRK
-210 QEAEEKIA
+210 QIVDEIFAED
-218 EEDVQKVQIPE
+218 DVQKIQIPE

-235 LAKIMEVD
+235 LAKIMELS

-274 TFGYQ
+274 TFGYK
-279 ADALEDIV
+279 AEAVEDV
-287 EELFSLT
+287 AEELFSLDET
-294 ESEEALEKAIPLA
+294 QEDLDKAIPRG
-307 PVVTIM
+307 PVVTVM

-353 GGKRITFLDTP
+353 EDKRITFLDTP

-376 AQVTDIVVLM
+376 AQITDIVVLV

-393 MPQTIEA
+393 MPQTAEA

-418 DLPDIDP
+418 DLPDVDP
-425 ERVKRELS
+425 DRVKRELS
-433 ENNVLLEDWGGKVQ
+433 DNEVLLEDWGGKVQ
-447 GVEISAKDG
+447 GVEISAKNG
-456 TGVDDLLQSILVEAE
+456 LGIDDLLQSILVEAE

-479 DTLARGTV
+479 NTLARGTV

-499 ATVLIQKGT
+499 ATILIQKGT

-531 GHRIQEAL
+531 GQRIQEAF
-539 PSEAVQIL
+539 PSEAVQVL

-579 REIDYRKITATTLDS
+579 REIDQRKIKATTLDS
-594 ISAKIKEGSMKTLPL
+594 ISAKIKEGSVKTLPL
-609 VIKGDADG
+609 VIKGDVDG

-657 GAVIIA
+657 GAVVIA

-668 DSNAKLQAQQG
+668 DANAKLQAQQA

-706 EMKEKIVGR
+706 EIKEEIVGR

-737 GIIERGA
+737 GMILRGA
-744 KARLIREDEVIHEGS
+744 KARLIRDDEVIHEGTV
-759 ITSLKRFKDE
+759 TSLKRFKDD

-791 DDVIVTYEIQFIK
+791 DDVIVVYEIQSLK

>member
-1 MAARQTRI
+1 MATRQTRI

-28 GKGIEVTSLM
+28 NKGVEVASHM
-38 STVDKETQ
+38 SPVDKHIQ
-46 DMIQA
+46 DMIQT

-56 REDIERFRKEQ
+56 REDIDRFRKEQ

-90 SLDEQRALEKQEQKK
+90 SLDEQRSLEKKEQKKAKKKAEKKAIEEEQKK
-105 AEQKAKEKVVE
+105 AEQAKQEKQE
-116 EERKK
+116 
-121 AEQVE
+121 
-126 QVEQKKQA
+126 KQ
-134 EKEKKQKKS
+134 EKSVKS
-143 AKSKQHKLRK
+143 NQHKLRK
-153 IDLTEIKAQIG
+153 IDLSEIKSKIG
-164 TVTRKPPVKTDKQV
+164 TITRKPPIKPDKQQD
-178 EPATRSAKDA
+178 PANRSAKDA

-202 KVYKKERK
+202 KIYKKDRK
-210 QEAEEKIA
+210 QIVDEIFAED
-218 EEDVQKVQIPE
+218 DVQKIQIPE

-235 LAKIMEVD
+235 LAKIMELS

-274 TFGYQ
+274 TFGYK
-279 ADALEDIV
+279 AEAVEDIA
-287 EELFSLT
+287 EELFSLD
-294 ESEEALEKAIPLA
+294 ESQEDLDMAIPRG
-307 PVVTIM
+307 PVVTVM

-353 GGKRITFLDTP
+353 EDKRITFLDTP

-376 AQVTDIVVLM
+376 AQITDIVVLV

-393 MPQTIEA
+393 MPQTAEA

-418 DLPDIDP
+418 DLPDVDP
-425 ERVKRELS
+425 DRVKRELS
-433 ENNVLLEDWGGKVQ
+433 DNEVLLEDWGGKVQ
-447 GVEISAKDG
+447 GVEISAKNG
-456 TGVDDLLQSILVEAE
+456 SGIDDLLQSILVEAE

-479 DTLARGTV
+479 NTLARGTV

-499 ATVLIQKGT
+499 ATILIQKGT

-531 GHRIQEAL
+531 GQRIQEAF
-539 PSEAVQIL
+539 PSEAVQVL

-579 REIDYRKITATTLDS
+579 REIDQRKIKATTLDS
-594 ISAKIKEGSMKTLPL
+594 ISAKIKEGSVKTLPL
-609 VIKGDADG
+609 VIKGDVDG

-657 GAVIIA
+657 GAVVIA

-668 DSNAKLQAQQG
+668 DANAKLQAQQA

-706 EMKEKIVGR
+706 EIKEEIVGR

-737 GIIERGA
+737 GMILRGA
-744 KARLIREDEVIHEGS
+744 KARLIRDDEVIHEGTV
-759 ITSLKRFKDE
+759 TSLKRFKDD

-791 DDVIVTYEIQFIK
+791 DDVIVVYEIQSIK

>member
-9 FQIAKDLNISHTE
+9 FQIAKDLNISHSE

-28 GKGIEVTSLM
+28 GKGIEVASLM
-38 STVDKETQ
+38 SSVDKETQ
-46 DMIQA
+46 DMIQV

-90 SLDEQRALEKQEQKK
+90 SLDEQRALEKLEKQEQKK
-105 AEQKAKEKVVE
+105 AEQKAKEKIVL

-121 AEQVE
+121 AE

-134 EKEKKQKKS
+134 EKENKQKKS
-143 AKSKQHKLRK
+143 AKSKLRK

-164 TVTRKPPVKTDKQV
+164 TVTRKPPVKKQV

-210 QEAEEKIA
+210 QEAEEIIA
-218 EEDVQKVQIPE
+218 EEDVQKIRIPE

-258 TINQRLDWDVI
+258 TINQRLDWDII

-279 ADALEDIV
+279 AVAVKDVA
-287 EELFSLT
+287 EELFTLD
-294 ESEEALEKAIPLA
+294 ESEEDLEKAIPRA

-340 TQHTGAYQVDLPK
+340 TQHMGAYQVDLPK
-353 GGKRITFLDTP
+353 EGKRITFLDTP

-433 ENNVLLEDWGGKVQ
+433 ENEVLLEDWGGKVQ
-447 GVEISAKDG
+447 GVEISAKEG

-471 VLELKANQ
+471 ILELKANK

-579 REIDYRKITATTLDS
+579 REIDQRKITATTLDS
-594 ISAKIKEGSMKTLPL
+594 ISAKMKEGSMKTLPL

-706 EMKEKIVGR
+706 EIKEEIVGR
-715 AVVLEMFKI
+715 AVVMEMFKI

-737 GIIERGA
+737 GIIHRGA
-744 KARLIREDEVIHEGS
+744 KARLIRDDEVIHEGS
-759 ITSLKRFKDE
+759 ITSLKRFKDD

>member
-1 MAARQTRI
+1 MTARQTRI

-28 GKGIEVTSLM
+28 SKGVEVASHM
-38 STVDKETQ
+38 SPVDKATQ

-56 REDIERFRKEQ
+56 RQDIDRFRKEQ

-75 RIDEQQKAQKKLNLL
+75 RIDEQQKTQKKLNLL
-90 SLDEQRALEKQEQKK
+90 SLDEQRTLEMKEKKKAKQKAKEQAVEEEQKK
-105 AEQKAKEKVVE
+105 AKQAEQK
-116 EERKK
+116 KK
-121 AEQVE
+121 AE
-126 QVEQKKQA
+126 K
-134 EKEKKQKKS
+134 KKQKKPV
-143 AKSKQHKLRK
+143 KSSQHKLRK
-153 IDLTEIKAQIG
+153 IDLSEIKSQIG
-164 TVTRKPPVKTDKQV
+164 TSTRKPPVKNERKAPET
-178 EPATRSAKDA
+178 TSAKVA
-188 VKQTLARMDKKTRK
+188 VKQTLARMEKKTRK
-202 KVYKKERK
+202 KIYKKERK
-210 QEAEEKIA
+210 QDVEELIA
-218 EEDVQKVQIPE
+218 EEDAQKIQIPE

-235 LAKIMEVD
+235 LAKIMEVS

-274 TFGYQ
+274 TFGYK
-279 ADALEDIV
+279 AKAVEDV
-287 EELFSLT
+287 AEELFSLE
-294 ESEEALEKAIPLA
+294 ESQDDIDNAIPRG
-307 PVVTIM
+307 PVVTVM

-340 TQHTGAYQVDLPK
+340 TQHTGAYQVDLPRE
-353 GGKRITFLDTP
+353 GKRITFLDTP

-376 AQVTDIVVLM
+376 AQVTDIVVLV

-393 MPQTIEA
+393 MPQTTEA

-418 DLPDIDP
+418 DLPDVDS

-433 ENNVLLEDWGGKVQ
+433 ENEVLLEDWGGKVQ
-447 GVEISAKDG
+447 GVDISAKTG
-456 TGVDDLLQSILVEAE
+456 TGIDDLLKSILVEAE

-531 GHRIQEAL
+531 GNRVHEAL

-579 REIDYRKITATTLDS
+579 REIDQRRIKATTLDS
-594 ISAKIKEGSMKTLPL
+594 ISAKIKEGSLRTLPL
-609 VIKGDADG
+609 VIKGDVDG

-641 SVGLVT
+641 SVGIVT

-657 GAVIIA
+657 GAVVIA

-668 DSNAKLQAQQG
+668 DSNAKLQAQQA

-706 EMKEKIVGR
+706 EIKEEIVGR

-724 PKQGFIAGSRVDE
+724 PKLGFIAGSRVDE
-737 GIIERGA
+737 GIILRGA
-744 KARLIREDEVIHEGS
+744 KARLIRDDEVIHEGT
-759 ITSLKRFKDE
+759 ITSLKRFKDD

-791 DDVIVTYEIQFIK
+791 DDVIVVYEIQSIK

>member
-9 FQIAKDLNISHTE
+9 FQIAKDLNISHSE

-28 GKGIEVTSLM
+28 GKGIEVASLM
-38 STVDKETQ
+38 SSVDKETQ
-46 DMIQA
+46 DIIQV

-67 VRREIHQT
+67 VRREIPQT

-90 SLDEQRALEKQEQKK
+90 SLDEQRALEKLEKQEQKK
-105 AEQKAKEKVVE
+105 AEQKAKEKIVL

-121 AEQVE
+121 AE

-134 EKEKKQKKS
+134 EKENKQKKS
-143 AKSKQHKLRK
+143 AKSKLRK

-164 TVTRKPPVKTDKQV
+164 TVTRKPPVKKQV

-210 QEAEEKIA
+210 QEAEEIIA
-218 EEDVQKVQIPE
+218 EEDVQKIRIPE

-258 TINQRLDWDVI
+258 TINQRLDWDII

-279 ADALEDIV
+279 AVAVKDVA
-287 EELFSLT
+287 EELFTLE
-294 ESEEALEKAIPLA
+294 ESEEDLEKAIPRA

-340 TQHTGAYQVDLPK
+340 TQHMGAYQVDLPK
-353 GGKRITFLDTP
+353 EGKRITFLDTP

-433 ENNVLLEDWGGKVQ
+433 ENEVLLEDWGGKVQ
-447 GVEISAKDG
+447 GVEISAKEG

-471 VLELKANQ
+471 ILELKANK

-561 VDDARDLKRLA
+561 VDDARDLRRLA

-579 REIDYRKITATTLDS
+579 REIDQRKITATTLDS
-594 ISAKIKEGSMKTLPL
+594 ISAKMKEGSMKTLPL

-706 EMKEKIVGR
+706 EIKEEIVGR
-715 AVVLEMFKI
+715 AVVMEMFKI

-737 GIIERGA
+737 GIIHRGA
-744 KARLIREDEVIHEGS
+744 KARLIRDDEVIHEGS
-759 ITSLKRFKDE
+759 ITSLKRFKDD

-774 EGMECGIGIDGA
+774 DGMECGIGIDGA

-791 DDVIVTYEIQFIK
+791 NDVIVTYEIQTIK

>member
-9 FQIAKDLNISHTE
+9 FQIAKDLNISHSE

-28 GKGIEVTSLM
+28 GKGIEVASLM
-38 STVDKETQ
+38 SSVDKETQ
-46 DMIQA
+46 DMIQV

-105 AEQKAKEKVVE
+105 AEQKAKEKIVL

-121 AEQVE
+121 AE

-134 EKEKKQKKS
+134 EKENKQKKS
-143 AKSKQHKLRK
+143 AKSKLRK

-164 TVTRKPPVKTDKQV
+164 TVTRKPPVKKQV

-210 QEAEEKIA
+210 QEAEEIIA
-218 EEDVQKVQIPE
+218 EEDVQKIRIPE

-258 TINQRLDWDVI
+258 TINQRLDWDII

-279 ADALEDIV
+279 AVAVKDVA
-287 EELFSLT
+287 EELFTLD
-294 ESEEALEKAIPLA
+294 ESEEDLEKAIPRA

-340 TQHTGAYQVDLPK
+340 TQHMGAYQVDLPK
-353 GGKRITFLDTP
+353 EGKRITFLDTP

-433 ENNVLLEDWGGKVQ
+433 ENEVLLEDWGGKVQ
-447 GVEISAKDG
+447 GVEISAKEG

-471 VLELKANQ
+471 ILELKANK

-594 ISAKIKEGSMKTLPL
+594 ISAKMKEGSMKTLPL

-706 EMKEKIVGR
+706 EIKEEIVGR
-715 AVVLEMFKI
+715 AVVMEMFKI

-737 GIIERGA
+737 GIIHRGA
-744 KARLIREDEVIHEGS
+744 KARLIRDDEVIHEGS
-759 ITSLKRFKDE
+759 ITSLKRFKDD

-774 EGMECGIGIDGA
+774 DGMECGIGIDGA

-791 DDVIVTYEIQFIK
+791 NDVIVTYEIQTIK

>member
-1 MAARQTRI
+1 MATRQTRI

-28 GKGIEVTSLM
+28 NKGVEVASHM
-38 STVDKETQ
+38 SPVDKHIQ
-46 DMIQA
+46 DMIQT

-56 REDIERFRKEQ
+56 REDIDRFRKEQ

-90 SLDEQRALEKQEQKK
+90 SLDEQRSLEKKEQKKAKKKAEKKAIEEEQKK
-105 AEQKAKEKVVE
+105 AEQAKQEKQE
-116 EERKK
+116 
-121 AEQVE
+121 
-126 QVEQKKQA
+126 KQ
-134 EKEKKQKKS
+134 EKSVKS
-143 AKSKQHKLRK
+143 NQHKLRK
-153 IDLTEIKAQIG
+153 IDLSEIKSKIG
-164 TVTRKPPVKTDKQV
+164 TITRKPPIKPDKQQD
-178 EPATRSAKDA
+178 PANRSAKDA

-202 KVYKKERK
+202 KIYKKDRK
-210 QEAEEKIA
+210 QIVDEIFAED
-218 EEDVQKVQIPE
+218 DVQKIQIPE

-235 LAKIMEVD
+235 LAKIMELS

-274 TFGYQ
+274 TFGYK
-279 ADALEDIV
+279 AEAVEDIA
-287 EELFSLT
+287 EELFSLD
-294 ESEEALEKAIPLA
+294 ESQEDLDKAIPRG
-307 PVVTIM
+307 PVVTVM

-353 GGKRITFLDTP
+353 EGKRITFLDTP

-376 AQVTDIVVLM
+376 AQVTDIVVLV

-393 MPQTIEA
+393 MPQTAEA

-418 DLPDIDP
+418 DLPDVDP
-425 ERVKRELS
+425 DRVKRELS
-433 ENNVLLEDWGGKVQ
+433 DNEVLLEDWGGKVQ
-447 GVEISAKDG
+447 GVEISAKNG
-456 TGVDDLLQSILVEAE
+456 LGIDDLLQSILVEAE

-479 DTLARGTV
+479 NTLARGTV

-499 ATVLIQKGT
+499 ATILIQKGT

-531 GHRIQEAL
+531 GQRIQEAF
-539 PSEAVQIL
+539 PSEAVQVL

-579 REIDYRKITATTLDS
+579 REIDQRKIKATTLDS
-594 ISAKIKEGSMKTLPL
+594 ISAKIKEGSVKTLPL
-609 VIKGDADG
+609 VIKGDVDG

-657 GAVIIA
+657 GAVVIA

-668 DSNAKLQAQQG
+668 DANAKLQAQQA

-706 EMKEKIVGR
+706 EIKEEIVGR

-737 GIIERGA
+737 GMILRGA
-744 KARLIREDEVIHEGS
+744 KARLIRDDEVIHEGTV
-759 ITSLKRFKDE
+759 TSLKRFKDD

-791 DDVIVTYEIQFIK
+791 DDVIVVYEIQSIK

>member
-28 GKGIEVTSLM
+28 SKSVEVASHM
-38 STVDKETQ
+38 SPVDKETQ

-56 REDIERFRKEQ
+56 REDIDRFRKEQ

-75 RIDEQQKAQKKLNLL
+75 RIDEQQKAHQKLNLL
-90 SLDEQRALEKQEQKK
+90 SLGEQRTLEKQEKK
-105 AEQKAKEKVVE
+105 KAKEKAKEKAVK

-121 AEQVE
+121 AEQA
-126 QVEQKKQA
+126 EQKKQV
-134 EKEKKQKKS
+134 EQEKQKKS
-143 AKSKQHKLRK
+143 VKSIQHKLRK
-153 IDLTEIKAQIG
+153 IDLSEIKSQIS
-164 TVTRKPPVKTDKQV
+164 TTTRKPPVKTDKQQ
-178 EPATRSAKDA
+178 EPAARSAKDA
-188 VKQTLARMDKKTRK
+188 VKQTLARMDKKTKK

-210 QEAEEKIA
+210 QDAEEIIV
-218 EEDVQKVQIPE
+218 EEDIKKIQIPE

-235 LAKIMEVD
+235 LAKIMEVN

-269 EMLAE
+269 EMLTE
-274 TFGYQ
+274 TFGYR
-279 ADALEDIV
+279 AEAVEDV
-287 EELFSLT
+287 AEELFSLE
-294 ESEEALEKAIPLA
+294 ESEEDLDKAIPRG
-307 PVVTIM
+307 PVVTVM

-353 GGKRITFLDTP
+353 EGKRITFLDTP

-376 AQVTDIVVLM
+376 AQITDIVVLV

-393 MPQTIEA
+393 MPQTKEA

-418 DLPDIDP
+418 DLPDVDT

-433 ENNVLLEDWGGKVQ
+433 DNEVLLEDWGGKVQ
-447 GVEISAKDG
+447 GVEISAKKG
-456 TGVDDLLQSILVEAE
+456 TGINDLLQSILVEAE

-520 AGRVRAIMDER
+520 SGRVRAIMDER

-547 GFDQVPQAADIFSV
+547 GFNQVPQAADIFSV

-579 REIDYRKITATTLDS
+579 REIDQRKIKATTLDS
-594 ISAKIKEGSMKTLPL
+594 ISAKIKEGSVKILPL
-609 VIKGDADG
+609 VIKGDVDG

-657 GAVIIA
+657 GAVVIA

-668 DSNAKLQAQQG
+668 DSNAKLQAQQT

-706 EMKEKIVGR
+706 EIKEEIVGR

-737 GIIERGA
+737 GIILRGA
-744 KARLIREDEVIHEGS
+744 KARLIRDDEVIHEGS
-759 ITSLKRFKDE
+759 ITSLKRFKDD

-774 EGMECGIGIDGA
+774 EGMECGIGIDGS

-791 DDVIVTYEIQFIK
+791 NDLIVTYEIQTIK